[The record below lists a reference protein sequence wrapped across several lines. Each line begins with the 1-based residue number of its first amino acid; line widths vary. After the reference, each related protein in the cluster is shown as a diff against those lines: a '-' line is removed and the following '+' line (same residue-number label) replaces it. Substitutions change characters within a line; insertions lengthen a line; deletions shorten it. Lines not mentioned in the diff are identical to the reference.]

1 MSKSIKQ
8 VLTKPV
14 AMNVLFKVHNQEVD
28 GCPSF
33 TPILSALQTPTYN
46 LAKFLVPIL
55 NSLTRNGY
63 KVKDSFHFAEEVCE
77 QDSLLS
83 MGSLG
88 IDSFLCTFLMI
99 KLLMFA
105 SISYLKT
112 LILLNVSQNQKLNN
126 CYVWLEKS
134 PILYSMVYSPSKP
147 MV

>member
-1 MSKSIKQ
+1 MKQ

-14 AMNVLFKVHNQEVD
+14 AMNVLCKVHNQEVD

-63 KVKDSFHFAEEVCE
+63 TVKDSFHFAEEVCD
-77 QDSLLS
+77 QDPLLS

-88 IDSFLCTFLMI
+88 IDSFLCTFLLI
-99 KLLMFA
+99 KLLIFA

-112 LILLNVSQNQKLNN
+112 LILLNASQNQKLNN
-126 CYVWLEKS
+126 FYVWLEKS
-134 PILYSMVYSPSKP
+134 PILYSMVYSTSKP